1 MNMKSLSTY
10 IKFGIPGIIVGGVV
24 ATGFQFVLAWTAPTG
39 APPSNNTPTPLN
51 VSATNQTK
59 AGSLI
64 LPSVVDYNDG
74 TYTVDP
80 NGVSYLNDVRSNI
93 YYDKQNT
100 GYYVDPNNTS
110 NMAYS
115 LIQGYIQSPLYY
127 DLNNTAFYVDPAGT
141 NAFTN
146 TYNYGYIQSTADN
159 WGLLTYGPGWSANSA
174 PQSYVGSVYTND
186 VYLRSIGKWASQLN
200 GKAPCPQGTPPNY
213 FALSHGQMFAYDNPG
228 NGYGVTLYLCLDGS
242 ISSVNMLY
250 NSPAPTCFPKDTP
263 VLMASGEYKA
273 IDKIKTGEK
282 VMGMNGSTN
291 TVRGLWRPKLN
302 DRTLYSVNGD
312 FMTTGDHMILAMRDG
327 KLSWGSI
334 EPALYKERRYMKPAV
349 VQDST
354 GGKLL
359 ISNSNIA
366 PEALMKLSEG
376 ASLIDYRGDT
386 VTLNSLE
393 KVAGTSPDDQLYT
406 LYTDNTGSFV
416 VNGGY
421 VVDGM
426 PQRPLSEVLEDS
438 DSQKQ

>member
-80 NGVSYLNDVRSNI
+80 KGVSYLNDVRSNI

-200 GKAPCPQGTPPNY
+200 QPNCHIQTTE
-213 FALSHGQMFAYDNPG
+213 FPG
-228 NGYGVTLYLCLDGS
+228 NAGPGAVITGQ
-242 ISSVNMLY
+242 
-250 NSPAPTCFPKDTP
+250 T
-263 VLMASGEYKA
+263 ASNCSESGPCW
-273 IDKIKTGEK
+273 I
-282 VMGMNGSTN
+282 
-291 TVRGLWRPKLN
+291 P
-302 DRTLYSVNGD
+302 LYSWIVCN
-312 FMTTGDHMILAMRDG
+312 
-327 KLSWGSI
+327 
-334 EPALYKERRYMKPAV
+334 
-349 VQDST
+349 
-354 GGKLL
+354 
-359 ISNSNIA
+359 
-366 PEALMKLSEG
+366 
-376 ASLIDYRGDT
+376 
-386 VTLNSLE
+386 
-393 KVAGTSPDDQLYT
+393 
-406 LYTDNTGSFV
+406 
-416 VNGGY
+416 
-421 VVDGM
+421 
-426 PQRPLSEVLEDS
+426 
-438 DSQKQ
+438 